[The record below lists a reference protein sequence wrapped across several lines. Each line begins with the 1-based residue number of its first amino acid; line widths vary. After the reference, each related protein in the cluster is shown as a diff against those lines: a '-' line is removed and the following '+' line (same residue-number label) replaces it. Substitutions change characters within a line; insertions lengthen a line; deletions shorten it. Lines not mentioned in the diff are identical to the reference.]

1 MKIPCKGCFCLAICI
16 NKFKLV
22 NNMYFVTKDARQDC
36 SLISKYLD
44 QVNIKIKSSR
54 FVLLRKFILK
64 QRGQSDIWK

>member
-1 MKIPCKGCFCLAICI
+1 MKIPCKDCLCLAMCI

-22 NNMYFVTKDARQDC
+22 YNMYFVTIDARQDC

-44 QVNIKIKSSR
+44 QVDIKIKSSR

-64 QRGQSDIWK
+64 TKRTK